1 MMDSIGSKCVL
12 CGQDIFPQE
21 EAMRCPVC
29 AAGYHRSCWEKN
41 GGCASP
47 GCPMNPASQQ
57 PQTPQQAASQEPQPQ
72 VAQSAASQ
80 EPQPDAAMQAPPQTL
95 CATCGAPL
103 QDGQQFCDKCGS
115 PRPQPVTLCANC
127 GAPLQD
133 GQQFCDKCGA
143 PRPQPICASCGE
155 VLSPGQTFCPK
166 CGQKNMTA
174 PQPVPVY
181 DPGAAQQKAR
191 KKKKKITAAIIAGV
205 SVLSVCLIAVIIIV
219 IVSVA
224 SGGGRDFNK
233 MYGNIA
239 LNDWCEIA
247 EDGSWMVIDTN
258 PLDIED
264 DDDLAAFYAIEEI
277 NNELGFSSS
286 LWRRMQNTSAL
297 NGQQS
302 DTTDQYEVT
311 WSYHPDHGLE
321 VMYSVLD

>member
-1 MMDSIGSKCVL
+1 
-12 CGQDIFPQE
+12 
-21 EAMRCPVC
+21 MRCPVC
-29 AAGYHRSCWEKN
+29 ATVYHRSCWEKN

-57 PQTPQQAASQEPQPQ
+57 PQAPQQAASQEPQPQ
-72 VAQSAASQ
+72 VAQPAASQ
-80 EPQPDAAMQAPPQTL
+80 EPQPDAAMQAPQQTL
-95 CATCGAPL
+95 CANCGAPL
-103 QDGQQFCDKCGS
+103 KEGQQFCDKCGA
-115 PRPQPVTLCANC
+115 PRSVPVTLCANC

-155 VLSPGQTFCPK
+155 VLSPGQIFCPK

-247 EDGSWMVIDTN
+247 EDGSWMEIDTN
-258 PLDIED
+258 PLDID
-264 DDDLAAFYAIEEI
+264 DYMDQAAYYAIQEI
-277 NNELGFSSS
+277 NEDLGFPSS
-286 LWRRMQNTSAL
+286 LWQKMVSTSAI
-297 NGQQS
+297 NGMQS
-302 DTTDQYEVT
+302 ATTDKYEVS
-311 WSYHPDHGLE
+311 WSYHPDHGMEALYT
-321 VMYSVLD
+321 MID